1 MSFYGWKPYVSVAER
16 RKKAEKAAAKARK
29 GGADLSPVAAS
40 RGAIAKTFWGK
51 GWCRNLECYSDF
63 ANRLPRGRTY
73 VRNGSV
79 IDLKITNGEVRAKVM
94 GSSLYNV
101 NVTVVAVPGKQWR
114 SISADC
120 AGSIDSLVEL
130 LQGRLSNAVME
141 RICRPNTGLFPAP
154 KEIKFSCS
162 CPDWAS
168 MCKHVAA
175 VLYGVGA
182 RLDSQP
188 ELIFA
193 LRRVDPKDLVARA
206 GAGLRRSGQSPP
218 TGKVLDDAHLA
229 DVFGIEMADVA
240 PAKKPAAPHHA
251 STATRMK
258 TAPATKAAT
267 TVAPG
272 ATRKAP
278 AAGKTEAA
286 KAALAQKA
294 AMAKVPAKKSSN
306 TPSRI
311 GKARLAAMIEAAT
324 VDAYGESEQT
334 TGWYTMLEEH
344 LALPFDTT
352 LLGVVVRVARLD
364 LRGGNDIVAICTRG
378 RKRQSVSILDLP
390 LPSPKPVGA
399 EWIEAYR
406 HWVGG

>member
-1 MSFYGWKPYVSVAER
+1 MSFYGRQPYVSVAQR
-16 RKKAEKAAAKARK
+16 RKRAEKVAAKARK

-120 AGSIDSLVEL
+120 AGSIDSLIEL

-193 LRRVDPKDLVARA
+193 LRRVNPKDLVAQA
-206 GAGLRRSGQSPP
+206 GAGLRRSGQSPT

-240 PAKKPAAPHHA
+240 PARKPAAPRHA
-251 STATRMK
+251 STATGMK
-258 TAPATKAAT
+258 TAPAKVATSVAA
-267 TVAPG
+267 G

-278 AAGKTEAA
+278 TAGKTGAVEATV
-286 KAALAQKA
+286 AQEA
-294 AMAKVPAKKSSN
+294 AMAKVPAKKISN

-311 GKARLAAMIEAAT
+311 SKARLVTMIEAAT
-324 VDAYGESEQT
+324 VDAYGESELT

-352 LLGVVVRVARLD
+352 VLGVLVKVARLD
-364 LRGGNDIVAICTRG
+364 LRGDNDIVAICTRG
-378 RKRQSVSILDLP
+378 RKRQSVSLLDLP

>member
-16 RKKAEKAAAKARK
+16 RKKAEKAAARARK

-79 IDLKITNGEVRAKVM
+79 IDLKVTNGEVRAKVM
-94 GSSLYNV
+94 GSRLYNV

-154 KEIKFSCS
+154 KEIQFSCS

-193 LRRVDPKDLVARA
+193 LRRVDPKDLVAQA
-206 GAGLRRSGQSPP
+206 GAGLRRSRQSPT
-218 TGKVLDDAHLA
+218 TGKVLDDVHLA

-240 PAKKPAAPHHA
+240 PATKPAAVRHA
-251 STATRMK
+251 STAAAK
-258 TAPATKAAT
+258 TKAPAKLAAT
-267 TVAPG
+267 TAG
-272 ATRKAP
+272 ATRKAT
-278 AAGKTEAA
+278 AVGKTGVA
-286 KAALAQKA
+286 KAAVAQRA
-294 AMAKVPAKKSSN
+294 AMAKVPAKKSSI
-306 TPSRI
+306 TTSGISKR
-311 GKARLAAMIEAAT
+311 RLTAMIEEAMA
-324 VDAYGESEQT
+324 DAYGESEQT
-334 TGWYTMLEEH
+334 TAWYTMLEEH

-352 LLGVVVRVARLD
+352 VLGVLVKVVGLD
-364 LRGGNDIVAICTRG
+364 VRGDHDIVAICARG
-378 RKRQSVSILDLP
+378 RKRQPVPILDLP
-390 LPSPKPVGA
+390 LPSPEPEGV

>member
-1 MSFYGWKPYVSVAER
+1 MGFYAWKRYVPIAER
-16 RKKAEKAAAKARK
+16 RKRAERAIVKVRK
-29 GGADLSPVAAS
+29 GGVDLSPVAAS

-79 IDLKITNGEVRAKVM
+79 IDLEIAKGEVRAKVM
-94 GSSLYNV
+94 GSNLYDV
-101 NVTVVAVPGKQWR
+101 NVTVVTVSGKRWR
-114 SISADC
+114 SISDDC

-154 KEIKFSCS
+154 NEIRFSCS

-175 VLYGVGA
+175 ALYGVGV
-182 RLDSQP
+182 RLDREP

-193 LRRVDPKDLVARA
+193 LRGVDPKDLIAQA
-206 GAGLRRSGQSPP
+206 GAGLRRSRQSP
-218 TGKVLDDAHLA
+218 TSGNVLDDAQLA

-240 PAKKPAAPHHA
+240 PPKKPAASRRA
-251 STATRMK
+251 SEAAGIRK
-258 TAPATKAAT
+258 LPSKLAT
-267 TVAPG
+267 T
-272 ATRKAP
+272 
-278 AAGKTEAA
+278 AAGAACKTTTAGRAAAAEAA
-286 KAALAQKA
+286 AAQKA
-294 AMAKVPAKKSSN
+294 TAKVPVQKRRN
-306 TPSRI
+306 MPRRI
-311 GKARLAAMIEAAT
+311 TKGRLSAMIEEAT
-324 VDAYGESEQT
+324 IDAYGESEQT

-352 LLGVVVRVARLD
+352 VLGVLVKVVGLD
-364 LRGGNDIVAICTRG
+364 LRGDNDIVAICKRG
-378 RKRQSVSILDLP
+378 RKRQLVPVLDLL
-390 LPSPKPVGA
+390 LPSPEPEGA

-406 HWVGG
+406 HWVGR

>member
-1 MSFYGWKPYVSVAER
+1 MSFYAWKRYVPAAER
-16 RKKAEKAAAKARK
+16 RKKAERAAAKARK

-73 VRNGSV
+73 ARNGSV
-79 IDLKITNGEVRAKVM
+79 IDLKIANGKVHAKVM
-94 GSSLYNV
+94 GSDLYNV
-101 NVTVVAVPGKQWR
+101 DVTVVAVTRKRWR
-114 SISADC
+114 SISDDC

-154 KEIKFSCS
+154 KEIRFSCS

-175 VLYGVGA
+175 VLYGVGT

-193 LRRVDPKDLVARA
+193 LRGVDPKDLVAQA
-206 GAGLRRSGQSPP
+206 GAGLTRTGQGPP
-218 TGKVLDDAHLA
+218 SGKVLDDAHLA
-229 DVFGIEMADVA
+229 DVFGIEMADVP
-240 PAKKPAAPHHA
+240 PANRPAASRPA
-251 STATRMK
+251 PIPTAKRESAPKLATATTGAARK
-258 TAPATKAAT
+258 ATTAGKAA
-267 TVAPG
+267 
-272 ATRKAP
+272 
-278 AAGKTEAA
+278 AAAA
-286 KAALAQKA
+286 QESV
-294 AMAKVPAKKSSN
+294 AKVPAPKRKH
-306 TPSRI
+306 TPRRI
-311 GKARLAAMIEAAT
+311 SKGRLSAMIEEAT
-324 VDAYGESEQT
+324 IDAYGEAEQT

-352 LLGVVVRVARLD
+352 LLGVLVKVVGLD
-364 LRGGNDIVAICTRG
+364 LRGDNDIVAICARG
-378 RKRQSVSILDLP
+378 RKRQVVSILDLP
-390 LPSPKPVGA
+390 LPSPVPEGA

-406 HWVGG
+406 HWVRR

>member
-16 RKKAEKAAAKARK
+16 RKKAEKAAARARK
-29 GGADLSPVAAS
+29 AGADLSPVAAS
-40 RGAIAKTFWGK
+40 RGAIATTFWGK
-51 GWCRNLECYSDF
+51 GWCRNLERYSDF

-73 VRNGSV
+73 ARNGSV
-79 IDLKITNGEVRAKVM
+79 IDLKITDGEVRAKVM
-94 GSSLYNV
+94 GSSLYSV

-130 LQGRLSNAVME
+130 LQGRLSTAVME
-141 RICRPNTGLFPAP
+141 RICRQNTGLFPAP

-193 LRRVDPKDLVARA
+193 LRRVDPKDLVAQA
-206 GAGLRRSGQSPP
+206 GAGLRRSRPSP
-218 TGKVLDDAHLA
+218 TASKVLDDAHLA

-240 PAKKPAAPHHA
+240 PAKKPPAPRHA
-251 STATRMK
+251 SMATGMRK
-258 TAPATKAAT
+258 APAKVAT
-267 TVAPG
+267 TVAAGP
-272 ATRKAP
+272 TRKATTTGK
-278 AAGKTEAA
+278 AGAA
-286 KAALAQKA
+286 KAAVAQKA
-294 AMAKVPAKKSSN
+294 AMAKVPAKKGSN

-311 GKARLAAMIEAAT
+311 SKGRLAAMIEEAT

-344 LALPFDTT
+344 VALPFDTT
-352 LLGVVVRVARLD
+352 VLGVSVKVARLD
-364 LRGGNDIVAICTRG
+364 LRGDNDIVAICTRG
-378 RKRQSVSILDLP
+378 RKRQAVAILDLP
-390 LPSPKPVGA
+390 LPSPEPAGA

-406 HWVGG
+406 HWVRG

>member
-29 GGADLSPVAAS
+29 GGADRSPVAAS

-79 IDLKITNGEVRAKVM
+79 IDLRITNGEVRAKVM

-141 RICRPNTGLFPAP
+141 RICRRNTGLFPAP

-193 LRRVDPKDLVARA
+193 LRRVDPKDLVAQA
-206 GAGLRRSGQSPP
+206 GAGLRRSGQSP
-218 TGKVLDDAHLA
+218 TIGKVLDDAHLA
-229 DVFGIEMADVA
+229 DVFGIEMADAA
-240 PAKKPAAPHHA
+240 PAKKPAAPRHG
-251 STATRMK
+251 STATGMK
-258 TAPATKAAT
+258 
-267 TVAPG
+267 
-272 ATRKAP
+272 KAP
-278 AAGKTEAA
+278 AKVATPVAAGTIRRVATTRKTEAA
-286 KAALAQKA
+286 KVVVPKIM
-294 AMAKVPAKKSSN
+294 AMAKAPVKKTSD
-306 TPSRI
+306 TADRI
-311 GKARLAAMIEAAT
+311 SKARLAAMIEEAT
-324 VDAYGESEQT
+324 IDAYGDSEQI
-334 TGWYTMLEEH
+334 TGWYTMFEEH
-344 LALPFDTT
+344 LALPFHTT
-352 LLGVVVRVARLD
+352 VLGVVVKVTRLD
-364 LRGGNDIVAICTRG
+364 LRRDNTIVAICTHG
-378 RKRQSVSILDLP
+378 RERQSVPILDLP

-406 HWVGG
+406 RWVGG

>member
-1 MSFYGWKPYVSVAER
+1 MSFYTWKRYVPVAER
-16 RKKAEKAAAKARK
+16 RKKAERAAAKARK

-63 ANRLPRGRTY
+63 VNRLPRGRTY
-73 VRNGSV
+73 ARNGAV
-79 IDLKITNGEVRAKVM
+79 IDLKIANGEVRAKVM
-94 GSSLYNV
+94 GSDLYDV
-101 NVTVVAVPGKQWR
+101 HVTVVAVPGKQWR
-114 SISADC
+114 SISDDC

-141 RICRPNTGLFPAP
+141 RICRPNTGLFPSP
-154 KEIKFSCS
+154 KEIQFSCS

-175 VLYGVGA
+175 ALYGVGA

-193 LRRVDPKDLVARA
+193 LRGVDPKDLVAQA
-206 GAGLRRSGQSPP
+206 GAGLKSTSQGPP
-218 TGKVLDDAHLA
+218 SGKVLDDAHLA

-240 PAKKPAAPHHA
+240 PAKKPAASRHA
-251 STATRMK
+251 SIPAAIRKPPARLATTATGAAREAT
-258 TAPATKAAT
+258 TAGKAAI
-267 TVAPG
+267 AN
-272 ATRKAP
+272 
-278 AAGKTEAA
+278 AAAA
-286 KAALAQKA
+286 QS
-294 AMAKVPAKKSSN
+294 AMAKVPAQKRKH
-306 TPSRI
+306 TP
-311 GKARLAAMIEAAT
+311 RLISKRRLSAMIEEAT
-324 VDAYGESEQT
+324 IDAYGASEQT

-352 LLGVVVRVARLD
+352 LLGVLVKVVGLD
-364 LRGGNDIVAICTRG
+364 LHGDNDIVAICARG
-378 RKRQSVSILDLP
+378 RKRQVVSVLDLP
-390 LPSPKPVGA
+390 LPSPAPKGA

-406 HWVGG
+406 HWVGR